1 MSSSSC
7 FCDKYFWFL
16 AIFFALFFDNV
27 FVVITDCDSGVS
39 PVYKAKDLESVGLG
53 AVNDFEAYL
62 EVEDLVWTDERAAL
76 FLLSDLAWLCANIL
90 IFGLLIAFLPAIF
103 AECKEKI
110 WNKLF
115 LEEKGVKKDYGKQLC
130 LVELNNLKSI
140 VLKVVLYIIKA
151 FGISSQNINEM
162 LELSYGSIESW
173 NHYHYKDYF

>member
-1 MSSSSC
+1 MPSPVGNTVGPFFSKFSIKSHNAFLTLSNLDFSFICLSISIMRSSSC

-103 AECKEKI
+103 AEGKEKI
-110 WNKLF
+110 
-115 LEEKGVKKDYGKQLC
+115 
-130 LVELNNLKSI
+130 
-140 VLKVVLYIIKA
+140 
-151 FGISSQNINEM
+151 
-162 LELSYGSIESW
+162 
-173 NHYHYKDYF
+173 